1 MKTSAKL
8 CLVAACLLGV
18 TVVIGISISR
28 PSRTAGN
35 GNSSASTAPAEPL
48 HVEPQHDRS
57 STRLSNQISSIQSAP
72 MVADTDSSSPDA
84 LEDPDDI
91 RAWARSH
98 PQHAREWL
106 ANAPEGAKRDTIAE
120 MVCLQIAETNPAAA
134 AALADSYGAGCTNVL
149 ENLVMQWAGQDIHA
163 ASNWAA
169 TKPPSAQRDNL
180 LSRIAFVESKTYPE
194 NAATLVAELIPPG
207 QIQDE
212 AAISVLYQWAQK
224 DPRAAM
230 KWAQTFS
237 AGALHDRAVNE
248 VQNIIAS
255 NSQRTS
261 LMTP

>member
-8 CLVAACLLGV
+8 CLVAVCLLGV
-18 TVVIGISISR
+18 AVMIGFSMSR
-28 PSRTAGN
+28 PARTSGV
-35 GNSSASTAPAEPL
+35 NSIAPMAPAESLP
-48 HVEPQHDRS
+48 VEQRHDRS
-57 STRLSNQISSIQSAP
+57 LTRLSSQTTSMQSAP
-72 MVADTDSSSPDA
+72 VVTDTDSSSPDA

-106 ANAPEGAKRDTIAE
+106 ANAPDGIKRDTIAE
-120 MVCLQIAETNPAAA
+120 MVYLQIAETNPAAA
-134 AALADSYGAGCTNVL
+134 VALADGYGTGCTNVL

-169 TKPPSAQRDNL
+169 TKPPGAQRDNL

-212 AAISVLYQWAQK
+212 AAISVLHQWAQK

>member
-8 CLVAACLLGV
+8 WLVAAGVLGV
-18 TVVIGISISR
+18 AVVIGISMSR
-28 PSRTAGN
+28 PSRTAGDV
-35 GNSSASTAPAEPL
+35 NSTSSLAPVESF
-48 HVEPQHDRS
+48 HVEQRQDRS
-57 STRLSNQISSIQSAP
+57 STRLPSQAASMQSTPLIAD
-72 MVADTDSSSPDA
+72 ADTSSPDA
-84 LEDPDDI
+84 LEDSDEI

-98 PQHAREWL
+98 PQRAREWL
-106 ANAPEGAKRDTIAE
+106 ANAPDGVKRDTVAE
-120 MVCLQIAETNPAAA
+120 MVCLQIAETDPAAA
-134 AALADSYGAGCTNVL
+134 TTLADSYGAGCTNVL
-149 ENLVMQWAGQDIHA
+149 ENIVLQWAGQDIQA
-163 ASNWAA
+163 ASKWAA
-169 TKPPSAQRDNL
+169 TKPPGTQRDNL

-255 NSQRTS
+255 NSQRT
-261 LMTP
+261 L

>member
-8 CLVAACLLGV
+8 CLVAVCGLGV
-18 TVVIGISISR
+18 AVVIGISMSR
-28 PSRTAGN
+28 PPQTGGN
-35 GNSSASTAPAEPL
+35 VNSSASMAPVETL
-48 HVEPQHDRS
+48 HVEQRQGRS
-57 STRLSNQISSIQSAP
+57 SMRLPSQAASIP
-72 MVADTDSSSPDA
+72 PTPVVADADSSSPDA
-84 LEDPDDI
+84 LEDPDEI

-106 ANAPEGAKRDTIAE
+106 ANASEGVKRDTVAE
-120 MVCLQIAETNPAAA
+120 IVCLQIAETNPAAA
-134 AALADSYGAGCTNVL
+134 VALADGYGAGCTNVL
-149 ENLVMQWAGQDIHA
+149 ENLAMQWAGQDIQA

-169 TKPPSAQRDNL
+169 TKPAGAQRDNL

-194 NAATLVAELIPPG
+194 NAATLVAELIPAG

-237 AGALHDRAVNE
+237 AGALHDRAVSE